1 MPRLTAQEAEQI
13 ISAEQRKLN
22 NSRRLPVTLDRIRLL
37 MQEEAFPICNVG
49 PWLHQIRRGC
59 ISIDIP
65 AYDPAQDDKKQG
77 YSESP
82 LQPSVR
88 RDAKIIDENEFG
100 WTEDD
105 GHTAA
110 LDLIGVGFGLH
121 PHNSLLQ
128 YGVFVPKGKRPTP
141 QEIAAAKAELSNY
154 RDRLIQEARDA
165 YDKGPAERAAT
176 IGERH
181 LWAARSVGLNEK
193 WVHGQHT
200 QESVQCAS
208 CGRFNAAGVA
218 KCQCGT
224 IIDFD
229 LHFKIESEQKRR
241 LREYEEQQLEQQT
254 RPGKK

>member
-1 MPRLTAQEAEQI
+1 MARLTAEEAGRI
-13 ISAEQRKLN
+13 VAEDQRRLN
-22 NSRRLPVTLDRIRLL
+22 NSRRLPVTLDRIRVL

-49 PWLHQIRRGC
+49 PWPHAIRRGC
-59 ISIDIP
+59 IAVDIP
-65 AYDPAQDDKKQG
+65 AYDPRLDDKLG
-77 YSESP
+77 YAESA
-82 LQPSVR
+82 LQPSVCR
-88 RDAKIIDENEFG
+88 MAKIIDENEFG
-100 WTEDD
+100 WFEDD
-105 GHTAA
+105 GHMVA

-121 PHNSLLQ
+121 KHNSLVQ
-128 YGVFVPKGKRPTP
+128 YGVFVPKGKRPTK
-141 QEIAAAKAELSNY
+141 EEVAAARLELSQY

-224 IIDFD
+224 ILDFD
-229 LHFKIESEQKRR
+229 LHFKIETEQRRR
-241 LREYEEQQLEQQT
+241 LAEYEEKNAP
-254 RPGKK
+254 RK